1 MNRSPA
7 LQSQIAKGKSA
18 ISFDLARLRSQ
29 IKPFRLHWFPR
40 LRGTNDHAAVLR
52 KRGELYAPAMVL
64 TGHQLAGRGRGAH
77 AWWSGPGCLT
87 VTFVL
92 PIEQHLS
99 PHQIPLLAGLAV
111 RNAAAEIAG
120 EPKVELKW
128 PNDVLYDGRKLAGLL
143 CERVHKADLVGL
155 GLNVNLDPR
164 RAPAA
169 LRERIT
175 SLSTI
180 AGKSLDITDA
190 LVTVARHLK
199 ATLLH
204 RDERLF
210 SYFLQEYDTHHA
222 LVGRRVTVINNGE
235 GPPVTGRCEGLDSTG
250 RLLLRSRKTLHRVVA
265 GQVQLL

>member
-1 MNRSPA
+1 MSAGHSYNLAA
-7 LQSQIAKGKSA
+7 L
-18 ISFDLARLRSQ
+18 RTQ

-40 LRGTNDHAAVLR
+40 VRSTNDHAAALR
-52 KRGELYAPAMVL
+52 KRGELYAPAIVL

-92 PIEQHLS
+92 PIEAHLA

-111 RNAAAEIAG
+111 RNAAAEITGNPNIA
-120 EPKVELKW
+120 LKW

-155 GLNVNLDPR
+155 GLNVNVNPR

-169 LRERIT
+169 LRSRIT
-175 SLSTI
+175 SLAMI
-180 AGKSLDITDA
+180 RGESLDMTGA
-190 LVTVARHLK
+190 LVTVTRHLN

-210 SYFLQEYDTHHA
+210 AHFLHEYDAHHA
-222 LVGRRVTVINNGE
+222 LIGRRVSVMGIGE
-235 GPPVTGRCEGLDSTG
+235 GAPATGRCEGLDSTG
-250 RLLLRSRKTLHRVVA
+250 RLLLRDRKTLHRVVA